1 MSRSPGS
8 LVSAAA
14 GGDQQAWDA
23 LVDEFASLVWNV
35 ARAHRLSHA
44 DAADVS
50 QTVWLRLVEHL
61 GRLRDPE
68 RVAGWLATTA
78 RNECLAVLR
87 RGGREALPGDET
99 PAGSGPAV
107 PAADLRLLTEERD
120 TALWQAYSRI
130 SQRCQALLRLV
141 LADPPLG
148 YDEISALLDMPT
160 GSIGPT
166 RGRCL
171 RELRRQLDIAGISGA
186 P

>member
-1 MSRSPGS
+1 MGRSPGS
-8 LVSAAA
+8 LVCAAA
-14 GGDQQAWDA
+14 QGDQRAWDA

-35 ARAHRLSHA
+35 ARAHRLSDA

-61 GRLRDPE
+61 GRLRDPD
-68 RVAGWLATTA
+68 RVAGWLATTT
-78 RNECLAVLR
+78 RNECLALLR
-87 RGGREALPGDET
+87 RGSREVLPGDET
-99 PAGSGPAV
+99 PAGPDPAV
-107 PAADLRLLTEERD
+107 PAVDLRLLTEERD

-130 SQRCQALLRLV
+130 SERCQTLLRLV

-148 YDEISALLDMPT
+148 YDEISVVLDMPI

-186 P
+186 S